1 MTDTREAAPWEVPN
15 CPECQSHLFVSG
27 CRTDAGHRFDY
38 FCHRDSLRFNENGAT
53 ERGNQ

>member
-1 MTDTREAAPWEVPN
+1 MTDTREAAPWELPN
-15 CPECQSHLFVSG
+15 CPECGSNLYVGG

-38 FCHRDSLRFNENGAT
+38 YCHRDSLRFNVNGAT